1 MTIQVDEDVRLLKNE
16 KFRRLLQARLAGQ
29 TAQNA
34 MFYAL
39 LILLVQ
45 ESGSSVHSTLLVV
58 ALTLPSIVL
67 GIPGGTVADLL
78 PRRFTLTLG
87 YASRA
92 AIAAALFYYSSDLV
106 YIYLLV
112 LAHSTVGQ
120 LFGPAEAATI
130 PAVVRRDQLSAANSL
145 MMLALGLAQIVGMV
159 VMAPLVI
166 KVFSPDA
173 VFLVCAVLFLVA
185 TYIVALL
192 ASGFTR
198 AQDER
203 PPRIGFMEATREGFR
218 ILRSDRHTYLA
229 MVYLTAS
236 TALGRMLVVL
246 LPKYTRDV
254 LEIAPEDTV
263 FVAAPAAI
271 GAGIGLILVP
281 FAARLLGA
289 WRLVLFGFILYVV
302 GLIALGFVVL
312 VRDFI
317 VQNFD
322 LGVSFVENDVGISSL
337 ITVTMIIAV
346 PVGFANTIVAVAAR
360 VVMNE
365 QAPPEA
371 QGRVYAV
378 QTAIADALALVP
390 LLCVGIIA
398 DLAGAR
404 ATLLTAALAA
414 LALSMYLT
422 FSRRFGPAGDLQ
434 DTDQPAVGP
443 EQGQV
448 TQPG

>member
-1 MTIQVDEDVRLLKNE
+1 MTIELAEDRRLLGND

-39 LILLVQ
+39 LILLVE
-45 ESGSSVHSTLLVV
+45 ESGSSIHSTLLVV
-58 ALTLPSIVL
+58 ALTLPSIIL
-67 GIPGGTVADLL
+67 GIPGGTLADLL

-92 AIAAALFYYSSDLV
+92 AVAGLLFYYSSDLIYV
-106 YIYLLV
+106 YLLV
-112 LAHSTVGQ
+112 LVHGSIGQ

-130 PAVVRRDQLSAANSL
+130 PAVVRRDQLPAANSL
-145 MMLALGLAQIVGMV
+145 MTLALGFGQIMGLV
-159 VMAPLVI
+159 VMAPILI

-173 VFLVCAVLFLVA
+173 VFLVCAALFILA
-185 TYIVALL
+185 TYVVALL

-203 PPRIGFMEATREGFR
+203 PPTIGFMDATREGFR

-229 MVYLTAS
+229 MVYLTSA
-236 TALGRMLVVL
+236 TALGRVLIIL

-271 GAGIGLILVP
+271 GAGIGLAIVP
-281 FAARLLGA
+281 LISKMFGA
-289 WRLVLFGFILYVV
+289 WRIVVVGFILYIA
-302 GLIALGFVVL
+302 GLIALGLVVL

-317 VQNFD
+317 VENFD
-322 LGVSFVENDVGISSL
+322 PGISFVEDDVGVSSL

-346 PVGFANTIVAVAAR
+346 PLGFANTLVAVASR

-365 QAPPEA
+365 KAPAEA
-371 QGRVYAV
+371 QGRIYAV
-378 QTAIADALALVP
+378 QTAIADALSLVP
-390 LLCVGIIA
+390 LLFVGIAA
-398 DLAGAR
+398 DVAGAR
-404 ATLLTAALAA
+404 ATLLASALAA
-414 LALSMYLT
+414 LALSLYLT
-422 FSRRFGPAGDLQ
+422 FSRRFGPPS
-434 DTDQPAVGP
+434 DQPEANQPSVGP
-443 EQGQV
+443 EPEQA
-448 TQPG
+448 TLPG